1 MKIRQKIT
9 LLIISI
15 VSVFTIA
22 VMYFGKTEK
31 DKILFRLKELKNEKT
46 VLLEKASEVL
56 SKSLYNY
63 AYDYTYWDEMVNF
76 VKNPNQKW
84 ASENIDNTLSVF
96 NANIVYIFKP
106 DFSLL
111 YKTSN
116 FDTDFEN
123 HIFNKENLKEIFKD
137 TYFHHFFIKT
147 SVGIIEFR
155 TAPIQNGTDYQR
167 ITTPKGYFIAGRL
180 WNSSLLSELSLL
192 TQSEVQLVVSD
203 STVKENLDST
213 EGILCYKTLKNY
225 DNVPIAQVISKTRP
239 IGLRQTEETFSDQLI
254 FVIIFSVL
262 FTVLIIAFLYTTILK
277 PLKVI
282 SKSLNSGNINLL
294 TNISSQK
301 DEFGRLA
308 LLIYDFF
315 KQKEALVTEI
325 AEKKKAE
332 DTLKQHDEI
341 MYTLINSMPDIVCF
355 KDGEG
360 KWLEANK
367 FDLDLFELSN
377 VDYKGKKDSELAQYS
392 HFYHDAFLACEDS
405 DEIAWLN
412 KGITHGEET
421 IPKPDGTSLV
431 FDIIKVPLFNAD
443 GSRKGLVIIGRDIT
457 KRKLS
462 EKALRESEEKY
473 RKIFENVQDV
483 FYQADLNGVILEISP
498 SIERYSGY
506 SREELI
512 GTHIKNLYKNPDDRD
527 ILISYLN
534 KLGEITDFEVELI
547 SKNGRLIYMSV
558 NSHYITDFEGRKIG
572 IEGSIRDATDR
583 KIAERELLKAKEKAE
598 ESEKLKSEFLAQMSH
613 EIRTPIN
620 AILSFSSLIQNE
632 LEDSVEDDLKTAFSI
647 IKRAGRRIIRTI
659 DLILNMSEIQTG
671 TYDSQFKM
679 IDVFEDIIYKNYE
692 ELRSFALEKNID
704 LNLNKNTSKTYLVI
718 DEYTVNQ
725 IFNNLIDNAIKYTIT
740 GSVDIN
746 IYTDSENRLTCE
758 IKDTGI
764 GISEQYMKNLFT
776 PFTQEEQG
784 YTRKY
789 EGNGLGLALV
799 KKYCELNGASIEVES
814 EKGKGSCFKVVFNR
828 KNNI

>member
-15 VSVFTIA
+15 VSVFTI
-22 VMYFGKTEK
+22 VILYFGKTEK

-46 VLLEKASEVL
+46 ILLEKASDVL

-76 VKNPNQKW
+76 VKNPSQQW
-84 ASENIDNTLSVF
+84 ANENIDNTLSVF
-96 NANIVYIFKP
+96 NANLVYIFKP
-106 DFSLL
+106 DFSLV

-123 HIFNKENLKEIFKD
+123 HIFNENNLKEIFSES
-137 TYFHHFFIKT
+137 YFHHFFVKT
-147 SVGIIEFR
+147 KLGVIEFR

-167 ITTPKGYFIAGRL
+167 ITTPQGYFIAGRL
-180 WNSSLLSELSLL
+180 WNRSLLSELSLL
-192 TQSEVQLVVSD
+192 TQSDVQLVFSD
-203 STVKENLDST
+203 STANSNLDST
-213 EGILCYKTLKNY
+213 EGILCYKTLKSF
-225 DNVPIAQVISKTRP
+225 DNAPIAQVISKTRP
-239 IGLRQTEETFSDQLI
+239 IGLKQTEDTFTNQLI
-254 FVIIFSVL
+254 FVIVFSVL
-262 FTVLIIAFLYTTILK
+262 FTILIIIFLYTTITK
-277 PLKVI
+277 PLKII
-282 SKSLNSGNINLL
+282 SDSLNTGNIYPLEKV
-294 TNISSQK
+294 SSQK
-301 DEFGRLA
+301 DEFGQLA

-315 KQKEALVTEI
+315 KQKESLLSEI
-325 AEKKKAE
+325 KERQKIE
-332 DTLKQHDEI
+332 ETLKQQDEL
-341 MYTLINSMPDIVCF
+341 MHSLIDSMPDIVCF

-367 FDLDLFELSN
+367 FDLDLFELTD
-377 VDYKGKKDSELAQYS
+377 VEYKGKKDSELAQYS
-392 HFYHDAFLACEDS
+392 SFYKEAFLGCEDS
-405 DEIAWLN
+405 DEIAWLH
-412 KGITHGEET
+412 KGISRGEET
-421 IPKPDGTSLV
+421 IPKPDGTSLI
-431 FDIIKVPLFNAD
+431 FDIIKVPLFNED
-443 GSRKGLVIIGRDIT
+443 GSRKGLVVIGRDIT
-457 KRKLS
+457 QRKLS

-473 RKIFENVQDV
+473 RKIFENVQDI
-483 FYQADLNGVILEISP
+483 FYQADLEGKIIEISP

-512 GTHIKNLYKNPDDRD
+512 GKYIKDLYKNPEERD
-527 ILISYLN
+527 VLVAYLN
-534 KLGEITDFEVELI
+534 KLGEITDFEIELK
-547 SKNGRLIYMSV
+547 SKSGKGIFMSV
-558 NSHYITDFEGRKIG
+558 NSHFIIDFEGRKIG

-583 KIAERELLKAKEKAE
+583 KYAEQELLKAKEKAE

-620 AILSFSSLIQNE
+620 AILSFSSLIQTE
-632 LEDSVEDDLKTAFSI
+632 LEDKVEEDLKTAFSI

-679 IDVFEDIIYKNYE
+679 IDLYEDIIFKNYE
-692 ELRSFALEKNID
+692 EMKNFAFEKNID
-704 LNLNKNTSKTYLVI
+704 IIINKRTTKTYLVV

-740 GSVDIN
+740 GTVEIN
-746 IYTDSENRLTCE
+746 IYTDSDNKLNCE
-758 IKDTGI
+758 VKDTGI
-764 GISEQYMKNLFT
+764 GISELYFKNLFT

-799 KKYCELNGASIEVES
+799 KKYCELNGATIEVES
-814 EKGKGSCFKVVFNR
+814 EKGKGSCFRVIFN
-828 KNNI
+828 KKTGA